1 MKKYQQIPSFTKKD
15 IMPTN
20 KQQLINS
27 VNNKLIFL
35 KENKLKII
43 EKSLKN
49 ALNWLKKIDEFE
61 IENKCK
67 NNEFLQL
74 CFINNATN
82 LKETYLILLCE
93 KEKHNV
99 ILQKKLLISSNETE
113 DNDAETKIITNE

>member
-35 KENKLKII
+35 RENKLKII

-74 CFINNATN
+74 GFIINATN
-82 LKETYLILLCE
+82 LNETYLILLCE
-93 KEKHNV
+93 KEKDNV
-99 ILQKKLLISSNETE
+99 ILQKKVLISSNETE